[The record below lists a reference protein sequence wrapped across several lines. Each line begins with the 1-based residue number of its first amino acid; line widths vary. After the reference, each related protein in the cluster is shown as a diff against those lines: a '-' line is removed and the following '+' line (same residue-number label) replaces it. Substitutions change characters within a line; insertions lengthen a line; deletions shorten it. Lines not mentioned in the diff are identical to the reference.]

1 MFYLPGLL
9 IRKTK
14 DTTPVDGGGASR
26 ASAWAGAGIGGDE
39 STVETEPWLGFQ
51 ERLWPRQWSCRFGSL
66 LNPFLQISQTNSFVA
81 NWVFG
86 DRATTSTSRS
96 VKKSKTQKTSQKQ
109 KSS

>member
-1 MFYLPGLL
+1 MFYLPGFL
-9 IRKTK
+9 IGKTK
-14 DTTPVDGGGASR
+14 DITPVDCGGASR
-26 ASAWAGAGIGGDE
+26 AWAGAGIGEDE

-51 ERLWPRQWSCRFGSL
+51 ERLWPRRWSCRFGSL
-66 LNPFLQISQTNSFVA
+66 LNPFLQISQKNSFVA
-81 NWVFG
+81 NRVFG